1 MKNVKELLE
10 EIEKENE
17 YLRVNVASFEGYSDN
32 YICDI
37 VNELADSNV
46 DVYNSDL
53 LEWAKNNHSYIDEA
67 VAELGHGKDFIN
79 DIQIGQYYNNNNEIY
94 DNLKE
99 YLRYFAYDY
108 LLNTK
113 GIETIK
119 DEDIE
124 NIDSELDYIDNNNHL
139 SDVELIIDNFVESL
153 KESEEK

>member
-1 MKNVKELLE
+1 MKNVKELLK

-17 YLRVNVASFEGYSDN
+17 FLKVNVTSFEGYSDG
-32 YICDI
+32 YISDI
-37 VNELADSNV
+37 VSELSDSNV
-46 DVYNSDL
+46 DIYNSDL
-53 LEWAKNNHSYIDEA
+53 LEWAKDNYSYIDEA

-79 DIQIGQYYNNNNEIY
+79 DIQIGQYYYNNNEIY
-94 DNLKE
+94 NNLKA

-124 NIDSELDYIDNNNHL
+124 NIDNELDYIDNNNHL
-139 SDVELIIDNFVESL
+139 SDIEIIINNFVEYL
-153 KESEEK
+153 EESEED

>member
-1 MKNVKELLE
+1 MKNVKELLK

-17 YLRVNVASFEGYSDN
+17 FLKVDVTSFKGYSDN

-46 DVYNSDL
+46 DIYNNDL
-53 LEWAKNNHSYIDEA
+53 LEWAKHNHNYIDEA

-79 DIQIGQYYNNNNEIY
+79 NIQIGQYYYNNNEMY

-113 GIETIK
+113 RIENIK
-119 DEDIE
+119 DEDID
-124 NIDSELDYIDNNNHL
+124 NIDNELNYIDNNNYL
-139 SDVELIIDNFVESL
+139 SDVEVIIDNFVESL
-153 KESEEK
+153 EENEEE

>member
-1 MKNVKELLE
+1 MKNVKELLK

-17 YLRVNVASFEGYSDN
+17 FLKVDVTSFKGYSDN

-46 DVYNSDL
+46 DIYNNDL
-53 LEWAKNNHSYIDEA
+53 LEWAKHNHNYIDEA

-79 DIQIGQYYNNNNEIY
+79 NIQIGQYYYNNNEMY

-113 GIETIK
+113 RIENIK
-119 DEDIE
+119 DEDID
-124 NIDSELDYIDNNNHL
+124 NIDNELNYIDNNNYL
-139 SDVELIIDNFVESL
+139 SDVDVIIDNFVESL
-153 KESEEK
+153 EENEEE